1 MNDATPVPDPT
12 TIDSA
17 IAALQG
23 QRTLLGDAVVETA
36 LAALRAQ
43 QATRAAATP
52 PEPAAQQLRQLSVLF
67 TDVVGSTQLAQQLD
81 PEDINAV
88 MDGALARFADLVRAH
103 GGQVLQYAGDSLL
116 AVFGTPVSRED
127 DAERAVR
134 AGLAILAAGRE
145 QAAAVLA
152 RHGHNGFN
160 VRVGIDTGGVLLGGG
175 VDGDNSIRGLTVNT
189 AARMEQTAPHGAL
202 RISQGT
208 FRQVRGRFELLAQP
222 PLLVKGR
229 DEPMVTYLV
238 QGVRATTDRASARGV
253 EGVAT
258 RLIGRDAELAQ
269 LQRAYRQLCGEADGQ
284 AGDAA
289 GEARRPALAGVTLTG
304 EAGMGKS
311 RLVAEF
317 RRWVDDQPQG
327 ALWLQADASE
337 QRINQP
343 YGLLRALLA
352 SPTDLLDSDPAP
364 LARSKWL
371 AAATPLLHDAADA
384 ALLGHLLGLD
394 FSDHDELRGLLA
406 EARALRDRAFFHA
419 SQWLRA
425 LAARGTPVIALLD
438 DLHWADDGS
447 LDFMAHLA
455 RAHADLPLLVLG
467 LTRATLAERRP
478 DWDAQLPPGP
488 RIELAPL
495 DAERSGEL
503 AAALL
508 GRLPSLPAELRG
520 LLERQA
526 DGNPFYME
534 ELVNMLVDQGAIVV
548 DQDGTGD
555 DEGGPEAGDGRT
567 PATGGWLFRP
577 ERMQA
582 LKLPTTL
589 VGVLQARLDALPAD
603 ERHTVQLASVVGHRF
618 WDDSLLA
625 LGAPLPDPL
634 HRLVARDL
642 VLRQEPGSLQGLR
655 EFAFRHHTLH
665 QVTYESV
672 LKRIKLGLH
681 ARVARWLMALP
692 GAVPLDLV
700 AEHHERGGE
709 PDLALG
715 YWQRAA
721 ESAAARYANAQAL
734 KHAERAL
741 ALAAADDLPRRYA
754 MLGLRCRVL
763 HLQNERERL
772 LAETQALQ
780 TLAQGA
786 GDAAQAV
793 EALVWR
799 ARACYDSDVQQALDH
814 AREAVAC
821 APAEAPASAAR
832 ARALLAQCLS
842 RLGRNAAADSESAEA
857 LRLAREAGE
866 AGDEGMILN
875 DMGMRADD
883 QGDHGAALD
892 LYGQALARS
901 REAGQRNSE
910 GGTLSNIGYAA
921 LMLGDYD
928 AACAQFEQARAL
940 FARIGQRSNEA
951 ITLVN
956 LAIARLNQQRP
967 DDAQAQ
973 AQRALQM
980 LRASGDRWGEGAALR
995 VIGQAAL
1002 ALQDLAGAVTHLQA
1016 SADLFDGLGLRHLA
1030 LEAVAGLATAALAV
1044 GNLELARA
1052 HVEAVLARQAEG
1064 LSLEGTEEPMRI
1076 HLSCYRVLAAAADQR
1091 AGPLLAA
1098 AHAALM
1104 TRAALIGDPG
1114 RRATY
1119 LQAVPHHRE
1128 LVAAWAAGSGVS
1140 SPP

>member
-1 MNDATPVPDPT
+1 MNDSTSAPDPT
-12 TIDSA
+12 AIDSS

-23 QRTLLGDAVVETA
+23 QRALLGDAVVETA

-43 QATRAAATP
+43 QATRTAATP
-52 PEPAAQQLRQLSVLF
+52 VEPASQQLRQLSVLF

-103 GGQVLQYAGDSLL
+103 GGQVLQYAGDSML
-116 AVFGTPVSRED
+116 AVFGTPVSHED

-134 AGLAILAAGRE
+134 AGLAILAEGRE

-152 RHGHNGFN
+152 RHGHEGFN

-189 AARMEQTAPHGAL
+189 AARMEQTAPPGAL

-238 QGVRATTDRASARGV
+238 QGLRAASERGSASGV
-253 EGVAT
+253 DGVAT
-258 RLIGRDAELAQ
+258 QLIGRDAELAQ
-269 LQRAYRQLCGEADGQ
+269 LQRAYRRLCSEPVDADAG
-284 AGDAA
+284 AGDQD
-289 GEARRPALAGVTLTG
+289 EAPRPALGGVTVVG

-311 RLVAEF
+311 RLAAEF
-317 RRWVDDQPQG
+317 RRWVDEQPRG
-327 ALWLQADASE
+327 AVWLQADASE

-371 AAATPLLHDAADA
+371 AAAAPLLHDAADA

-394 FSDHDELRGLLA
+394 FSDHDGLRGLLV

-419 SQWLRA
+419 AQWLRA
-425 LAARGTPVIALLD
+425 LVARGTPVIALLD

-447 LDFMAHLA
+447 LDFIEYLA
-455 RAHADLPLLVLG
+455 RTCLDVPLLVLG

-478 DWDAQLPPGP
+478 DWASQLPPGP

-508 GRLPSLPAELRG
+508 ARLPILPAELRE

-526 DGNPFYME
+526 EGNPFYME

-548 DQDGTGD
+548 DQDDAEATD
-555 DEGGPEAGDGRT
+555 HAGP
-567 PATGGWLFRP
+567 GGWLFRP

-589 VGVLQARLDALPAD
+589 VGVLQARLDALPAE
-603 ERHTVQLASVVGHRF
+603 ERHTAQLASVVGFRF

-625 LGAPLPDPL
+625 LGAPLPDAL
-634 HRLVARDL
+634 HRLLVREL
-642 VLRQEPGSLQGLR
+642 VLRQEPSSLDGLR
-655 EFAFRHHTLH
+655 EFTFRHHTLH

-672 LKRIKLGLH
+672 LKRIKRGLH
-681 ARVARWLMALP
+681 ARVARWLVAQP

-734 KHAERAL
+734 AHAERAL
-741 ALAAADDLPRRYA
+741 ALAPADDLPRRYA

-780 TLAQGA
+780 SLAQGA

-814 AREAVAC
+814 AREAVAR
-821 APAEAPASAAR
+821 APADAPASAAR

-842 RLGRNAAADSESAEA
+842 RLGRNAAAGSESAEA

-892 LYGQALARS
+892 LYSQALARS
-901 REAGQRNSE
+901 REAGRRNSE

-951 ITLVN
+951 ITLIN
-956 LAIARLNQQRP
+956 FAIARLNQQRP

-1002 ALQDLAGAVTHLQA
+1002 ALQDPAAAVTHLQA
-1016 SADLFDGLGLRHLA
+1016 SAELFDGLGLRHLA
-1030 LEAVAGLATAALAV
+1030 LESMAGLASAALAV
-1044 GNLELARA
+1044 GDLELARA

-1076 HLSCYRVLAAAADQR
+1076 HLCCYRVLSASEDERAA
-1091 AGPLLAA
+1091 PLLAA
-1098 AHAALM
+1098 
-1104 TRAALIGDPG
+1104 TYKALIERAERIGDAE
-1114 RRATY
+1114 RRAVY

-1128 LVAAWAAGSGVS
+1128 LLAAWAARTGNSTA
-1140 SPP
+1140 